1 LLQFLLKH
9 PHRYFSVAQILAQA
23 WANPS
28 LFPEE
33 VRTYIRRLR
42 KLMVALQVPCD
53 IVNQPQRGY
62 CLRFREDEERPAII
76 EPPAYLRQRGGAM
89 EKSQTKPRSRQGDK
103 LPRVLVVD
111 ANAGYRSVISHVVE
125 LAGGEFESVAEFDA
139 ARRQIERPR
148 KFDLVILGMSAD
160 ARVSPKQLGELRAA
174 AGCPFILLDE
184 SSDEAGETLE
194 TYEAGASQ
202 IMPKPFVPDAL
213 IGAIK
218 AELRGPDLASVVAIA
233 TKIEL
238 EGLVFDAKQRT
249 VTSANDTVSLTKREW
264 QLP

>member
-1 LLQFLLKH
+1 
-9 PHRYFSVAQILAQA
+9 
-23 WANPS
+23 
-28 LFPEE
+28 
-33 VRTYIRRLR
+33 
-42 KLMVALQVPCD
+42 
-53 IVNQPQRGY
+53 
-62 CLRFREDEERPAII
+62 
-76 EPPAYLRQRGGAM
+76 M
-89 EKSQTKPRSRQGDK
+89 EKSQTKPRSRQGAK
-103 LPRVLVVD
+103 LPRVLVVE

-160 ARVSPKQLGELRAA
+160 SRVSPKQLGELRAA

-202 IMPKPFVPDAL
+202 VMPKPFVPDAL

-249 VTSANDTVSLTKREW
+249 VKSANATVSLTKREW
-264 QLP
+264 QLLSFFLTNPNQFFSAEEVVLPAWGPDASIEQFRTYVTRLRQKLLPYKGVCEVVNEKGRGYRLQLQQPKLPPS

>member
-1 LLQFLLKH
+1 
-9 PHRYFSVAQILAQA
+9 
-23 WANPS
+23 
-28 LFPEE
+28 
-33 VRTYIRRLR
+33 
-42 KLMVALQVPCD
+42 
-53 IVNQPQRGY
+53 
-62 CLRFREDEERPAII
+62 
-76 EPPAYLRQRGGAM
+76 M
-89 EKSQTKPRSRQGDK
+89 EKSQTKSRSRQRDK

-125 LAGGEFESVAEFDA
+125 LAGAEFESVAEFDA
-139 ARRQIERPR
+139 AKRQIERPR

-160 ARVSPKQLGELRAA
+160 SRVSPKQLGELRAA
-174 AGCPFILLDE
+174 AKSPFILLDE
-184 SSDEAGETLE
+184 SSDDAGETLA

-202 IMPKPFVPDAL
+202 VMPKPFVPDAL

-249 VTSANDTVSLTKREW
+249 VKSDGATVSLTKREW
-264 QLP
+264 QLLSFFLTNPNQFFSAEEVVLPAWGPDASIEQFRTYVTRLRQKLLPYKGVCEVVNEKGRGYRLQLQQPKLPPN